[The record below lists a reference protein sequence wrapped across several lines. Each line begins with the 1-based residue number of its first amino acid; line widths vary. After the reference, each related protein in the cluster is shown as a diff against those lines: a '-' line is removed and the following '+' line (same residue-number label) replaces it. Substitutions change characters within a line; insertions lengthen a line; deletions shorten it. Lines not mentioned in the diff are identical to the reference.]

1 MDPPPSSQYQYQDD
15 SHDDSQDE
23 SQDEPQ
29 NDVIAP
35 PPSSQSH
42 FDKFQNFTPSHDA
55 PFDKEFARLAL
66 SQQWIPGSQQ
76 YTKQRTIAMR
86 EELKTHYFSSQTQ
99 NPNSSTQEQEEE
111 LTEEEILQGYQDLC
125 VEVGIPPCITAA
137 ECKDNLKKKL
147 VNIVDLIDARRTGKK
162 VRVWHD
168 FQAFR
173 KYTLQKEHRI
183 SVDEAKKDGGYLSS
197 LLQHL
202 RRPRDQRRYKMKM
215 AGLDRRG

>member
-1 MDPPPSSQYQYQDD
+1 MD
-15 SHDDSQDE
+15 
-23 SQDEPQ
+23 
-29 NDVIAP
+29 P

-76 YTKQRTIAMR
+76 YTKQRTIAIR
-86 EELKTHYFSSQTQ
+86 EELKTHYFSSQ
-99 NPNSSTQEQEEE
+99 PLDSTQEE
-111 LTEEEILQGYQDLC
+111 LTEEEILQGYRDLC
-125 VEVGIPPCITAA
+125 VEVGIPPCDTAA
-137 ECKDNLKKKL
+137 ECKESLKREL
-147 VNIVDLIDARRTGKK
+147 VNIVDLIDARRTNEK
-162 VRVWHD
+162 VRVWRD

-202 RRPRDQRRYKMKM
+202 RYPQDQRRFKMKR
-215 AGLDRRG
+215 AGLGRKE

>member
-1 MDPPPSSQYQYQDD
+1 MDPPPSSQFQFQDD
-15 SHDDSQDE
+15 SEDE
-23 SQDEPQ
+23 SQDELQ
-29 NDVIAP
+29 DNAIAP

-99 NPNSSTQEQEEE
+99 EVEP
-111 LTEEEILQGYQDLC
+111 TEEEILQGYQDLC
-125 VEVGIPPCITAA
+125 VEVGIPPCDTAA
-137 ECKDNLKKKL
+137 ECKDTLKTKL
-147 VNIVDLIDARRTGKK
+147 VNIVDLIDARRTNKK
-162 VRVWHD
+162 VRVWRD

-202 RRPRDQRRYKMKM
+202 RYPRDQRRFRMKR
-215 AGLDRRG
+215 AGLGQRG

>member
-1 MDPPPSSQYQYQDD
+1 
-15 SHDDSQDE
+15 
-23 SQDEPQ
+23 
-29 NDVIAP
+29 
-35 PPSSQSH
+35 
-42 FDKFQNFTPSHDA
+42 
-55 PFDKEFARLAL
+55 
-66 SQQWIPGSQQ
+66 
-76 YTKQRTIAMR
+76 MR

-99 NPNSSTQEQEEE
+99 NPNSTQEEEQE

-147 VNIVDLIDARRTGKK
+147 VNIVDLIDARRTGEK
-162 VRVWHD
+162 VKVWCD

-202 RRPRDQRRYKMKM
+202 RHPRDQRRAKMKK
-215 AGLDRRG
+215 AGMNRRG